1 MTTEKLRDIFGKIDD
16 EFIEEAEN
24 YVPEHKS
31 GKPIYIIAPASAA
44 VIALCTCIYY
54 HNEANRIKQPEINN
68 SYVVTTDYTEKVQE
82 TEISDT
88 VPCTDDTADTANVN
102 TEVSK
107 IGYDEGTQYIVTIPE
122 KSEPQSE
129 SEGSYSERS
138 VITSESFENNSDS
151 LESNTEF
158 NCSTEAAENLE
169 TESQAEK
176 TVIASPD
183 NYIFTEEET
192 ISSSPVTSEITVPQ
206 SSDISSTISNRFDVR
221 DFPFILKDN
230 EGHKYYRQQIV
241 DKNQTE
247 NFIQNR
253 ILYDPDD
260 NEYEVSE
267 YYFKDNVDENI
278 LVIYFEKKNSY
289 VVYLNVNN
297 G

>member
-129 SEGSYSERS
+129 SEGSYSEKS

-158 NCSTEAAENLE
+158 NCSTEA
-169 TESQAEK
+169 
-176 TVIASPD
+176 
-183 NYIFTEEET
+183 IFF
-192 ISSSPVTSEITVPQ
+192 TSY
-206 SSDISSTISNRFDVR
+206 
-221 DFPFILKDN
+221 K
-230 EGHKYYRQQIV
+230 
-241 DKNQTE
+241 
-247 NFIQNR
+247 
-253 ILYDPDD
+253 
-260 NEYEVSE
+260 
-267 YYFKDNVDENI
+267 
-278 LVIYFEKKNSY
+278 
-289 VVYLNVNN
+289 
-297 G
+297 

>member
-1 MTTEKLRDIFGKIDD
+1 MNAEQLRYAIGKID
-16 EFIEEAEN
+16 ERFLEEAEH
-24 YVPEHKS
+24 YEPETRS
-31 GKPIYIIAPASAA
+31 RKPIWMITSASAA

-88 VPCTDDTADTANVN
+88 VPCTDDIADIAHVN

-107 IGYDEGTQYIVTIPE
+107 IKSDGNVQYIVTIPE
-122 KSEPQSE
+122 KSEPHSE

-138 VITSESFENNSDS
+138 VITPESFENNPDS

-158 NCSTEAAENLE
+158 NCSTEVAENLE

-183 NYIFTEEET
+183 NYIITEEET

-206 SSDISSTISNRFDVR
+206 SSDISSTISNKFDVR

-267 YYFKDNVDENI
+267 YYFKDNIDENI

-289 VVYLNVNN
+289 VIYLNVNN